1 LKDLEEIHNYMT
13 LEIEKA
19 GGRIDGVF
27 FCPHDYEKEACYCRK
42 PNIGLALQAKEVF
55 PDIDFS
61 KSIVVGDSVS
71 DMEFAKRIGAI
82 GIAVGMGEAR
92 LSSSFYYRN
101 IWEFVRML

>member
-1 LKDLEEIHNYMT
+1 
-13 LEIEKA
+13 
-19 GGRIDGVF
+19 
-27 FCPHDYEKEACYCRK
+27 KEACYCRK

-101 IWEFVRML
+101 IWEFVRMS